1 MRWRQDQPSR
11 ARQEPPVLDLLPLR
25 ARIEDAWRRGREP
38 GGLKWLERAHRLAP
52 SDQNLC
58 FALAAARLQAGQH
71 AAAAA
76 LLEPMAQRFGGQ
88 ACWTA
93 LAVARIGQGQLADA
107 AAAISSALG
116 NTAPDDVL
124 AGLAAMVASRLGRT
138 GWCGVQPDG
147 VLLGNRPAATLT
159 LRLDGE
165 TVTAEPGLDG
175 RPSLPE
181 RWRQDAKLDV
191 FYGNEELL
199 GSPIALT
206 AIRHVEGVVSR
217 EDGCVKGYAWQPA
230 SPGRDPLLRIVRIA
244 AGQSGPG
251 TEMARFTATELADVD
266 GSVPMVRPRSFAWP
280 VPDGATIHV
289 LDEDGRD
296 LLGSPLPP
304 DAGPDS
310 PQTEA
315 VVLPGSPR
323 RPDVTVPVDVVIPVY
338 RGLRAT
344 LDCLATVMDSVSA
357 PNRILVVNDASPDA
371 GLVAALT
378 ELAAQG
384 RIELI
389 ASGPGGANRG
399 FPAAVNAGLRASA
412 GHHVILLNSD
422 TLVAAGWLETLRDA
436 ACSHADIGTAT
447 PLSNE
452 ASIFSY
458 PDVRGGNPAPDRA
471 GTEVLAS
478 LAASANGGRL
488 VDVPTA
494 HGFCMFIRADCLAE
508 TGLFDE
514 ATFAQ
519 GYGEENDFSERAR
532 ALGWRHVAVP
542 AVFVAHLG
550 GVSFG
555 GAGAALLARN
565 LAILNRR
572 YPDYAGRVADH
583 VRADPLAPAR
593 RRLDAARW
601 RARAAAPRSVL
612 LITHGGGGGT
622 ARIVAE
628 RADAVR
634 ARGFAPVVLRA
645 VDGLCEV
652 SEPAG
657 DTPNLAFALPRELGA
672 LARLLAEGRPDHA
685 ELHHLLGHD
694 HSVMRV
700 LATLGLPYDIWVHD
714 YGWFCA
720 RLSFVTGEGRFCGE
734 ADTATCVTCLARWGR
749 GIDDPVSPAS
759 LRRRSAADFRR
770 ARSVVVPSSD
780 VARRVERH
788 VPGLVA
794 DVQPWETDP
803 VGLAASVQPGT
814 GPVRIAVVGAIGL
827 EKGFDILLAC
837 AQDAEARG
845 LDVMFTVIGY
855 TVDDDALLVTG
866 KVFITGEFKRL
877 EAAGLIREQGAH
889 LAFLPSIWPET
900 WCYAL
905 TDVWAAGLSA
915 AVFDIGTPADR
926 VRRSGG
932 GWVLPLSLPARNIND
947 WFIATARL
955 S

>member
-1 MRWRQDQPSR
+1 MRWRPDQTSR
-11 ARQEPPVLDLLPLR
+11 PRPEPPPLDLLPLR
-25 ARIEDAWRRGREP
+25 ARVEDAWRRGREP

-52 SDQNLC
+52 ADQNLC

-71 AAAAA
+71 AAATA

-93 LAVARIGQGQLADA
+93 LAVAQLGQGRLADA
-107 AAAISSALG
+107 ESAVRSALG
-116 NTAPDDVL
+116 GSAPDEVL
-124 AGLAAMVASRLGRT
+124 AGLAALVAARLGRA

-147 VLLGNRPAATLT
+147 VLFGNLEPAMLT
-159 LRLDGE
+159 LRLDGG
-165 TVTAEPGLDG
+165 VVAAVPGPDG
-175 RPSLPE
+175 RPRLPAI
-181 RWRQDAKLDV
+181 WRHAARLEVTRGD
-191 FYGNEELL
+191 EELL
-199 GSPIALT
+199 GSPIALG
-206 AIRHVEGVVSR
+206 AIRRVEGFATR
-217 EDGCVKGYAWQPA
+217 EGGQVAGYAWQPA
-230 SPGRDPLLRIVRIA
+230 SPGRDPVLRILIA
-244 AGQSGPG
+244 GAEHGGSD
-251 TEMARFTATELADVD
+251 TELACFKAKELADVD
-266 GSVPMVRPRSFAWP
+266 GSVPMARPRAFSCP
-280 VPDGATIHV
+280 VPDGATIRV
-289 LDEDGRD
+289 VGEDGRD

-304 DAGPDS
+304 ANRADVPEVQAFVSAAVRQPS
-310 PQTEA
+310 PA
-315 VVLPGSPR
+315 L
-323 RPDVTVPVDVVIPVY
+323 PVDVIIPVY

-344 LDCLATVMDSVSA
+344 LDCLATVMHTVAA
-357 PNRILVVNDASPDA
+357 PNRIVVVNDASPEPE
-371 GLVAALT
+371 LVAALS
-378 ELAAQG
+378 ELAAHG
-384 RIELI
+384 GIEMI
-389 ASGPGGANRG
+389 ATGPPGSPNRG
-399 FPAAVNAGLRASA
+399 FPAAVNAGLRAAA

-422 TLVAAGWLETLRDA
+422 TLVAPGWLEMLRDA
-436 ACSHADIGTAT
+436 ACSHTDIGTAT

-458 PDVRGGNPAPDRA
+458 PKCDGGNAAPDRA
-471 GTEVLAS
+471 GTGA
-478 LAASANGGRL
+478 LAALAAAANAGRL

-508 TGLFDE
+508 TGLFDD

-542 AVFVAHLG
+542 AVYVAHLG

-555 GAGAALLARN
+555 GAGAALLTRN

-593 RRLDAARW
+593 RRLDIARW
-601 RARAAAPRSVL
+601 RARVAEPHSVL

-652 SEPAG
+652 SEPGG

-734 ADTATCVTCLARWGR
+734 ADVATCVTCLARWGR

-770 ARSVVVPSSD
+770 ARSVVVPSED
-780 VARRVERH
+780 VAKRVARH
-788 VPGLVA
+788 VPGLVP
-794 DVQPWETDP
+794 DVQPWESDP
-803 VGLAASVQPGT
+803 VGLAARVQPG
-814 GPVRIAVVGAIGL
+814 GGLVRIAVVGAIGL
-827 EKGFDILLAC
+827 EKGFDVLLAC
-837 AQDAEARG
+837 ARDAEARG
-845 LDVMFTVIGY
+845 LDLMFTVIGY
-855 TVDDDALLVTG
+855 TVDDDAALATG
-866 KVFITGEFKRL
+866 KVFITGEFKRQ
-877 EAAGLIREQGAH
+877 EAAGLIREQGAQ

-947 WFIATARL
+947 WLIATARIG
-955 S
+955 